1 MSNNFLTL
9 NGDKTEVL
17 YFGPDAKTNGNSK
30 YYSHQTK
37 EETTDLSFES
47 HMTKTA
53 LLSPRNVAKIPLF

>member
-1 MSNNFLTL
+1 MGT
-9 NGDKTEVL
+9 KQK
-17 YFGPDAKTNGNSK
+17 YFKTNGHSK

-37 EETTDLSFES
+37 EEATSPGVILHSDLSFES